1 MRPPSFIGPLGRLRD
16 KRPSEVVARS
26 LPLLEVSMARLDQAV
41 WVATANI
48 ARFRELLESP
58 VDEYQRN
65 QLEGLLT
72 RELARLAKISG
83 RDPNPPIPDEMSP
96 GQPASPDKPAT

>member
-1 MRPPSFIGPLGRLRD
+1 MGSRSDIGLSGRLRD

-26 LPLLEVSMARLDQAV
+26 LPLLEASMARLDQAV

-48 ARFRELLESP
+48 ARFRELLDSP
-58 VDEYQRN
+58 VDEYQRH

-72 RELARLAKISG
+72 RELAKLAEIADSKMKSS
-83 RDPNPPIPDEMSP
+83 R
-96 GQPASPDKPAT
+96 

>member
-1 MRPPSFIGPLGRLRD
+1 
-16 KRPSEVVARS
+16 
-26 LPLLEVSMARLDQAV
+26 MARLDQAV

-58 VDEYQRN
+58 LDEYQRN

-72 RELARLAKISG
+72 HELARLAEISG
-83 RDPNPPIPDEMSP
+83 KLPDPPIPDRKSP
-96 GQPASPDKPAT
+96 GQPASPGRSAR

>member
-1 MRPPSFIGPLGRLRD
+1 
-16 KRPSEVVARS
+16 
-26 LPLLEVSMARLDQAV
+26 MARLDQEV

-58 VDEYQRN
+58 VYEYQRH

-72 RELARLAKISG
+72 RELARLAEIS
-83 RDPNPPIPDEMSP
+83 RRLPNPPTPDEISP
-96 GQPASPDKPAT
+96 VQPASPDKPAI

>member
-1 MRPPSFIGPLGRLRD
+1 
-16 KRPSEVVARS
+16 
-26 LPLLEVSMARLDQAV
+26 MARLDQAV

-58 VDEYQRN
+58 VDEYQRH

-72 RELARLAKISG
+72 RELAKLTELSR
-83 RDPNPPIPDEMSP
+83 RPPNRAEPDGKSP
-96 GQPASPDKPAT
+96 GQPASPGRPAR